1 MSISRCIT
9 GKTRVLALLG
19 HPVEH
24 SLSPAMHN
32 VEFER
37 LCLDYVYV
45 PAPVAPENLELSIK
59 GLVAAGVVGMNVT
72 IPHKQAVMPFLDE
85 ISEDAAQVGA
95 VNTIKLEADG
105 SLKGYN
111 TDIDG
116 WVRDIQED
124 ILLERNAVC
133 IVGAGGAARAVAA
146 GALKSG
152 VTRLFLCG
160 RNTETIPALAEY
172 LKEKMPAA
180 DITWRALSD
189 PDCRADLASCN
200 IVVNTTPVG
209 MESTPGMPVPLEWLD
224 QNQYYYDTIYT
235 PAETELMKAA
245 RQKGCAV
252 KGGLGMLAYQ
262 GAVAFEIWTGEAPDV
277 ERMKSTLRRILSQ

>member
-1 MSISRCIT
+1 MSSSRGIT
-9 GKTRVLALLG
+9 GKTRVLAILG

-32 VEFER
+32 AEFER
-37 LCLDYVYV
+37 MGLDYVYV
-45 PAPVAPENLELSIK
+45 PAPVTLENLELSIK

-85 ISEDAAQVGA
+85 ISDDASQVGA
-95 VNTIKLEADG
+95 VNTIKLEANG
-105 SLKGYN
+105 KLKGYN

-133 IVGAGGAARAVAA
+133 IVGAGGAARAVVV
-146 GALKSG
+146 GALKAGAS
-152 VTRLFLCG
+152 RLFLCG
-160 RNTETIPALAEY
+160 RNMDTVSGLADAVRQ
-172 LKEKMPAA
+172 KMPDA
-180 DITWRALSD
+180 DITFRAMDD
-189 PDCRADLASCN
+189 PDCRADLAACN

-209 MESTPGMPVPLEWLD
+209 MESTQGMPVPAEWLD
-224 QNQYYYDTIYT
+224 RNQYYYDTIYT
-235 PAETELMKAA
+235 PGETELMRAA
-245 RQKGCAV
+245 RQNGCAV

-262 GAVAFEIWTGEAPDV
+262 GAVAFEIWTGQAPDV